1 MCNRGIKATI
11 TITIT
16 ITIAFIKKTTI
27 TITIRFLKNKKRFR
41 LQLPNRLHNRNI
53 IDYVID
59 YFLQIFVV

>member
-1 MCNRGIKATI
+1 MCNRGIKA

-27 TITIRFLKNKKRFR
+27 TITITIRFLKNKKRLR

-59 YFLQIFVV
+59 YFLQIFVI